1 MLNLLALK
9 NAFLAGAVCAVLSA
23 LLAPA
28 LPAAPPATGYDMTP
42 YETMAKESRKLVA
55 AGDMNGAL
63 KKARELEAKWD
74 AETQDMRA
82 ADLALWDPIDKQMD
96 AAIAAITSGDAKK
109 ATDEW
114 KSYLEKTA
122 RVPKPEKK

>member
-1 MLNLLALK
+1 MLS
-9 NAFLAGAVCAVLSA
+9 V
-23 LLAPA
+23 LAPA
-28 LPAAPPATGYDMTP
+28 LPAAGYDMTP
-42 YETMAKESRKLVA
+42 YEAMAKESLKLVA
-55 AGDMNGAL
+55 AGDMDGAL

-74 AETQDMRA
+74 SETTDMRA
-82 ADLALWDPIDKQMD
+82 AEPALWDPIDKQMD

-122 RVPKPEKK
+122 KVHKPEKK

>member
-1 MLNLLALK
+1 MLS
-9 NAFLAGAVCAVLSA
+9 V
-23 LLAPA
+23 LAPA
-28 LPAAPPATGYDMTP
+28 LPAAPPASGYDMTP
-42 YETMAKESRKLVA
+42 YEAMAKESLKLVT

-74 AETQDMRA
+74 SEATDLRA
-82 ADLALWDPIDKQMD
+82 AEPALWDLVDKQMD